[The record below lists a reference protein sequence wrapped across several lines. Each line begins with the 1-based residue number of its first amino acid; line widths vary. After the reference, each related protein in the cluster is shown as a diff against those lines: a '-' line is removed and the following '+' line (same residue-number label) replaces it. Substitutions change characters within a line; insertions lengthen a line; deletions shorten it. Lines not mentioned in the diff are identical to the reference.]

1 MSQTELSKPTLA
13 VAPMLDWT
21 DRHCRY
27 FHRLFTK
34 KTVLFTE
41 MVTTGAI
48 IHGKYD
54 FLAFNQAEQPVVLQ
68 LGGSDPAAMAE
79 CAARAHERGYHAV
92 DINVGC
98 PSDRVKN
105 GSFGACLMAD
115 PEVVGRCVS
124 AMRTAAPHL
133 RVSVKTRLGID
144 EQDSDEFLYR
154 FIDTVAQAGCE
165 YVTLHARK
173 AWLQGLSP
181 KQNREIPPLQYER
194 VYRAKQRYPQLHMMI
209 NGGITDAASIVEHLA
224 HVDGVMIGREAYQNP
239 AFLSCFDT
247 IAAHPENTPQVQQ
260 ASFAEQVQVIE
271 AMIPY
276 TEQHLAQG
284 GRCWH
289 VVRHMLGL
297 FQGQPGAKRWRQ
309 WLSQQGPTAESA
321 EELLRAALQFVFD
334 ARALA
339 DQKIAEST
347 NYRSSTS

>member
-1 MSQTELSKPTLA
+1 MVDHPFAAPTLA

-27 FHRLFTK
+27 FHRLLTQ

-48 IHGKYD
+48 IYGKYD
-54 FLAFNQAEQPVVLQ
+54 FLAFDPAEQPVVLQ
-68 LGGSDPAAMAE
+68 LGGCDPGAMAE
-79 CAARAHERGYHAV
+79 CTARAYERGYRAV

-115 PEVVGRCVS
+115 PDTVAACVS
-124 AMRTAAPHL
+124 AMQSAAPQM

-154 FIDTVAQAGCE
+154 FLDTVTAAGCRD
-165 YVTLHARK
+165 VTLHARK
-173 AWLQGLSP
+173 AWLKGLSP

-194 VYRAKQRYPQLHMMI
+194 VYLAKQRYADVHMMI
-209 NGGITDAASIVEHLA
+209 NGGITDAAAIVEHLR

-239 AFLSCFDT
+239 AFLGCFD
-247 IAAHPENTPQVQQ
+247 ALQQ
-260 ASFAEQVQVIE
+260 APHEVPEIAGASYAQQVAAVEQ
-271 AMIPY
+271 MIPY
-276 TEQHLAQG
+276 VQRHIDAG

-309 WLSQQGPTAESA
+309 WLSQQGPTVDSA
-321 EELLRAALQFVFD
+321 EQLLRDGLTLVAQ
-334 ARALA
+334 ARVKYDQDLA
-339 DQKIAEST
+339 ELA
-347 NYRSSTS
+347 NR

>member
-1 MSQTELSKPTLA
+1 MVQKLAAPTLA

-27 FHRLFTK
+27 FHRLFTT

-54 FLAFNQAEQPVVLQ
+54 FLAFNAAEQPVVLQ
-68 LGGSDPAAMAE
+68 LGGSDPGAMAE
-79 CAARAHERGYHAV
+79 CAARAYERGYSGV

-115 PEVVGRCVS
+115 PEVVAACIR
-124 AMRTAAPHL
+124 AMRQAAPEL

-144 EQDSDEFLYR
+144 ELDSDDFLYR
-154 FIDTVAQAGCE
+154 FIDNIREAGSE
-165 YVTLHARK
+165 HLTLHARK

-194 VYRAKQRYPQLHMMI
+194 VYQAKQRYPQLHMMI
-209 NGGITDAASIVEHLA
+209 NGGITSTAAIATHLE

-239 AFLSCFDT
+239 AFLGCFDELL
-247 IAAHPENTPQVQQ
+247 AAAQHSPQNDTADFTTQVAAVEQMLPYMQ
-260 ASFAEQVQVIE
+260 A
-271 AMIPY
+271 
-276 TEQHLAQG
+276 HLEQG

-289 VVRHMLGL
+289 VARHMLGL

-309 WLSQQGPTAESA
+309 WLSQQGPGAESA
-321 EELLRAALQFVFD
+321 EQLLREGLALVFSAREVFD
-334 ARALA
+334 
-339 DQKIAEST
+339 QKVAESAQ
-347 NYRSSTS
+347 

>member
-1 MSQTELSKPTLA
+1 MVQQLASPTLA

-27 FHRLFTK
+27 FHRLFSK

-48 IHGKYD
+48 IYGKYD
-54 FLAFNQAEQPVVLQ
+54 FLAFNPAEQPVVLQ

-79 CAARAHERGYHAV
+79 CAARAQERGYTAV

-105 GSFGACLMAD
+105 GSFGACLMAA
-115 PEVVGRCVS
+115 PETVAACVRS
-124 AMRTAAPHL
+124 MQAAAPEL

-144 EQDSDEFLYR
+144 ELDSDEFLYR
-154 FIDTVAQAGCE
+154 FIDEITDAGCRHL
-165 YVTLHARK
+165 TLHARK
-173 AWLQGLSP
+173 AWLKGLSP
-181 KQNREIPPLQYER
+181 KQNREIPPLQYDR
-194 VYRAKQRYPQLHMMI
+194 VYRAKQRYPDLHMMI
-209 NGGITDAASIVEHLA
+209 NGGITQATDIVNHLQ

-239 AFLSCFDT
+239 AVLGCFDKLLDNPT
-247 IAAHPENTPQVQQ
+247 QVPDLSA
-260 ASFAEQVQVIE
+260 ASFAEQVAVVEQ
-271 AMIPY
+271 MIPY
-276 TEQHLAQG
+276 IELHLEQG

-309 WLSQQGPTAESA
+309 WLSQQGPSASSA
-321 EELLRAALQFVFD
+321 EQLVREGLQLVLN
-334 ARALA
+334 ARADF
-339 DQKIAEST
+339 DQKLAQT
-347 NYRSSTS
+347 L

>member
-1 MSQTELSKPTLA
+1 MNDVSTTRLATPSIA

-54 FLAFNQAEQPVVLQ
+54 HLTCSAAEQPVVMQ
-68 LGGSDPAAMAE
+68 LGGSDPQAMAE
-79 CAARAHERGYHAV
+79 CAARAYERGYHAV

-105 GSFGACLMAD
+105 GSFGACLMAE
-115 PEVVGRCVS
+115 PETVAACVT
-124 AMRTAAPHL
+124 AMQTAAPKL
-133 RVSVKTRLGID
+133 RVSRKTRLGID
-144 EQDSDEFLYR
+144 EHDSDEFLYR
-154 FIDTVAQAGCE
+154 FIDTIAAAGCQ
-165 YVTLHARK
+165 YLTLHARK
-173 AWLQGLSP
+173 AWLNGLSP

-194 VYRAKQRYPQLHMMI
+194 VYRAKQRYPTLHIML
-209 NGGITDAASIVEHLA
+209 NGGITTAASVVEHLA

-239 AFLSCFDT
+239 AFLGCFD
-247 IAAHPENTPQVQQ
+247 ALLEHPKIVPQQQ
-260 ASFAEQVQVIE
+260 TASFAEQVHAVEQ
-271 AMIPY
+271 MIPY
-276 TEQHLAQG
+276 IKQHLAQG

-289 VVRHMLGL
+289 VARHMLGL

-309 WLSQQGPTAESA
+309 HLSQQGPLATDAEQLMRDALALVTAER
-321 EELLRAALQFVFD
+321 ERFD
-334 ARALA
+334 QR
-339 DQKIAEST
+339 IAEMT
-347 NYRSSTS
+347 NS